1 MITNT
6 IYSVSNS
13 ELEYL
18 QSICERDTHRL
29 TLNEPTGDFFYDRW
43 NVKDEYL
50 GTPIVTLLDKLP
62 FCGEARIIKQESGTC
77 YFAHSDIDDRYHVNI
92 SGDCAALIDI
102 DSNINYFLHP
112 DGKVYLM
119 DAGKTHS
126 AANFGEHT
134 RFQLVVRMLLR
145 KNSLLDVEKVLITPG
160 GTNPRFTFD
169 KVMSPWLNW
178 ANKKSIINN
187 FKQTQRGVTFE
198 VERYYMDELKSIIPK
213 EFGFRLNNLYA
224 IES

>member
-50 GTPIVTLLDKLP
+50 GTPIATLLDKLP

-102 DSNINYFLHP
+102 DSNMNYFLHP

>member
-13 ELEYL
+13 EIEYL
-18 QSICERDTHRL
+18 QTICERDTHRL

-50 GTPIVTLLDKLP
+50 GTPVATLLDKIP

-102 DSNINYFLHP
+102 GSNINYFLHP

>member
-29 TLNEPTGDFFYDRW
+29 TLNEPTGNFFYDRW

-50 GTPIVTLLDKLP
+50 GTPIATLLDKLP

-102 DSNINYFLHP
+102 DSNMNYFLHP